1 QFNIAG
7 AGVKTIT
14 PATPL
19 PDITDPVV
27 IDGYTQPGA
36 SANTLATGSDAVL
49 LIELDGSLTPNNTS
63 DRGLRI
69 LAGGSTVRGLII
81 NHFDAYGIALENGD
95 ANIVTGNWIGTNSDG
110 LTGVSDST
118 FGILI
123 SNSADNI
130 IGGATPQARNV
141 IASNT
146 ESLEIIGNFGAT
158 ASTNTR
164 VLGNYFGVGKDG
176 LTPLGN
182 EFALYTQGPATIIG
196 GANPGE
202 GNVIANTTNDAGIYV
217 NTFEAVGC
225 IIRGNIIGLNA
236 AGAAAGNGD
245 YGIIADSPDL
255 TIGGTT
261 AGARNVVSSNT
272 SGGIVFNGNNNSLL
286 GNFIGT
292 DLAGTAARP
301 NGGHGVEVQGAG
313 VGIMNAA
320 VGGTAAGEANVI
332 AFNTLDGVNV
342 SATTTATGIAIR
354 GNSIHSNTRLGVNL
368 SGGTENAAGVT
379 QNDAND
385 ADTGVNNLQN
395 FPVLASVIS
404 GGGTTTV
411 NGTFNSAASTAF
423 RVEFFS
429 TPACD
434 ASGNGEGRTFLGFQ
448 NVTTDASGNAALN
461 ATLSATVAAGEV
473 VTATAIDPAGNTSE
487 FSACAPLTTLAAEM
501 NVKGN
506 NTSIADGDATP
517 SAADHTDFGTVN
529 AGGTV
534 ERTFTIENTGNTALN
549 LTGTPK
555 VAIGGAHAADF
566 NVTLQ
571 PTSPVNSGGMTIFT
585 IQFTPSATGLRTAT
599 VSIANDD
606 GDENPYDFSIQGTL
620 NASPAITAGATLT
633 RQQGT
638 AASNST
644 IATVSDAETAAGSLV
659 VTATTVPSGLI
670 VSNIVNTNGTVTA
683 DVAAD
688 CTATVGANTVGLT
701 VTDGA
706 GATATASL
714 TVNVSAN
721 TAPTLTYANP
731 APISFGGATDV
742 NPATGLSDNGTIAS
756 IVVQSQ
762 GTYTGAISVS
772 AAGIVSVS
780 NAAPV
785 GTHTITIRA
794 TDNCGATTDA
804 TFDLTVNA
812 PSLLVVGNTADSGAG
827 SLRQAILDSNALA
840 GVQTIT
846 FNLAGAGVQLI
857 SPASPLPQI
866 TQPVIVDG
874 YSQPG
879 ASANTLATGSD
890 AVLLVQLDGAGAGA
904 AANGLDIT
912 GGNSIVRGLVI
923 TRFDG
928 AGIRL
933 ATGSSNIVAGNYIGT
948 NAAGTSALGNTNG
961 VRLEGGAQSNTIG
974 GTTPADR
981 NLISGNNSASGGVA
995 RNGVVI
1001 GGAGTSA
1008 NVIRGNYIG
1017 TNAAGTA
1024 AVPNTNTGVFIHNG
1038 ATGNTVGGTSAVSRN
1053 LISGNDFTGI
1063 TINGAGTNGN
1073 IVSGNYIGTNAAG
1086 AINIGTE
1093 QDTGVDISAGAQANI
1108 VGGTTAGAR
1117 NILSGTSTGVQLTGA
1132 GTNNNAVRGNY
1143 IGTDATGT
1151 TAVPN
1156 SITGITLGGGA
1167 QNNTVGGSSAAE
1179 RNVLSGN
1186 FSAVFITGAAT
1197 SGNAV
1202 RGNFIGTQADGTAA
1216 LPNTAYGVIIS
1227 GASNNTI
1234 GGAFP
1239 GEGNLIANNGA
1250 GGLVVN
1256 SGTGNAVL
1264 SNRVNANTGLG
1275 IDLGSDNAVTPNDA
1289 NDADA
1294 GANNL
1299 QNFPV
1304 LSSATTAGGST
1315 TVTGTLNST
1324 ANTQFRIEFFTN
1336 PSCDASGNGEGQVF
1350 LGAADVTTDGAGN
1363 ASINSTF
1370 ASATTIGHAV
1380 TATATDPAN
1389 NTSEFSAC
1397 RTVTPPAASVN
1408 LALAMSDTPD
1418 PVTVNNNVTYTVT
1431 VTNNGPDA
1439 ATNVTVTDT
1448 LPANTNFVSANSSQ
1462 GSCNAPVG
1470 GVLTCNLGALASPA
1484 QATVTVVVTPT
1495 VIGSISNQ
1503 AAVAGNEAD
1512 PDNANN
1518 SATETTTVN
1527 GLAADVRW
1535 INAAGGNWNTAAN
1548 WQDGTGANRVPTAG
1562 DNAIIDLAGTYTVTL
1577 ASAVNLSTLT
1587 LGASSG
1593 TQRLDTSSFGLT
1605 LANNST
1611 VGLRGFLIVGGTLN
1625 GAGNLDVQGTLEL
1638 RGSLNGAGAIN
1649 ILSGATLDINGS
1661 QPVISRT
1668 VNNSGVAVYNSTNSL
1683 VFANAAFNN
1692 LASGIFLVQSEK
1704 LIFQSGGTNLFANA
1718 GALRKALGAGT
1729 LAIGLPFNNDGT
1741 VDLQTGALD
1750 FTVSGT
1756 SGGQFNGAAGT
1767 TLSLNNQTLNAGSSL
1782 SVPTFNLN
1790 GATNSIAGTYN
1801 VTTASNI
1808 NGTANFTG
1816 NVVNVGNTL
1825 TVAGAANF
1833 NSNNVAAQ
1841 TVTVDGTLGGSASVS
1856 PTATGTFNF
1865 HGTLAGTG
1873 TTDIPAG
1880 ATLNLDGNQPVLSR
1894 TLNNAGTAVFNPGN
1908 SVVFM
1913 NGTFNNLA
1921 GAVFNVQADKPLFQN
1936 GGTNLFANAGTLRK
1950 LAGAGATAVNVPFS
1964 NSGTIESKSGT
1975 LAFGQTF
1982 TQTAGVTRLDGGNL
1996 QAATLLDIQNGTLTG
2011 AGTITGNV
2019 QNAGTLAPGLASA
2032 GVINITGNYTQTAAA
2047 TLAIEIGGTTAGTQ
2061 YDQLSVTGTATLG
2074 GTLSTTLTNGFAPNV
2089 ADQFVVLNYGARSG
2103 AFATI
2108 TGTFNA
2114 QYNATN
2120 LTLSNTA
2127 PPPNSADLAL
2137 AMTDAPDPV
2146 TAGNF
2151 LTYTL
2156 TATNS
2161 GPAAATGVT
2170 VTDTFPAGVQII
2182 SASSNVGS
2190 CAVNSQTVNCA
2201 VGNLLSGA
2209 NALITI
2215 NVVPTNAGVLT
2226 NQASVAGAEVD
2237 SNNGNNSAQTTT
2249 TVNNAACAAPPANMT
2264 AWYPGDGTADDVQGN
2279 NTGAPQNGATFA
2291 AGKVGQ
2297 AFQLDGADDYVL
2309 VADNAAADV
2318 TGALTL
2324 DAWINPQGIGATQSI
2339 VSKYDSSTGNASY
2352 ALELI
2357 AGGRL
2362 MLSVSRDGSNNAG
2375 AFRAFTT
2382 TNPVV
2387 APNIFQ
2393 HVAATFDPAT
2403 QAGKIY
2409 VNGVEAATTLDPS
2422 SGNVSTIFDGN
2433 APLLIGSIRNV
2444 GGTLTDF
2451 FNGSIDEV
2459 EIFGRALTLGEIQ
2472 SIYDASLAGKCKPT
2486 AFTIGG
2492 RVADGSNNPIVGATV
2507 TLGGAQSATTTTDA
2521 GGNYAFNNLAAGASY
2536 TVTPSFGAF
2545 TFAPPTRTFNN
2556 LAGNRA
2562 ANFTGTLNAFAI
2574 SGQILEGVTGLSG
2587 VTVTLSG
2594 SQSST
2599 TTTDA
2604 NGNYSFASLPAGGN
2618 YTVTPSL
2625 ANYTFNPPS
2634 STFNNLSANQTANF
2648 TATLNTFNIS
2658 GRVSDNTN
2666 ANLGGV
2672 TMTLAGS
2679 QNATTTTDANG
2690 NYSFASV
2697 PAGGNYTVMPSLA
2710 NYSFAPPSRSVNNL
2724 SANQTAFDFTG
2735 TPGALSIGGQV
2746 TENGVGLS
2754 GVTVTIGGTQNATT
2768 TTNASGNY
2776 SFSVPAGGSYTVTP
2790 SLANYTFN
2798 PPSLSFNNVS
2808 ANQTANFAATRN
2820 THTVGG
2826 QIKDTNNAPL
2836 PGVTVTL
2843 GGGQSATTTT
2853 DAGGNYSFANLPAG
2867 ANYTVTPA
2875 LASYTFAPPSAS
2887 FNNLGAN
2894 GTANFTATLNSYT
2907 ISGRVR
2913 DALDANISGVI
2924 VTLGGAQSRT
2934 ATTGANGLYS
2944 FANLPQGAYNVTPAL
2959 NGFAFNPPSKDF
2971 ANLTQNENFDF
2982 TGTPSVA
2989 TPAGANVQVAVSD
3002 FNVTYTVV
3010 NTAGVTNATP
3020 INPATAGALP
3030 AGYTLLAGRRGAD
3043 ITTTVGFS
3051 GLITVCTAVPSVN
3064 DPQAFAGV
3072 RLLHGEGGALVD
3084 RTTSSNFV
3092 SRTICAQVASLSPFV
3107 LGVAP
3112 QGAQQIISGR
3122 ITDLAG
3128 GGVDSV
3134 LLVVTDP
3141 ETGVTITSTTTNSNG
3156 NYTLTL
3162 PTGGSYT
3169 ITTSKVNMIFKP
3181 ASRTFID
3188 LGGGGGGGGA
3198 QISNLTALE
3207 GITISGRVAG
3217 ALGNGIGNVNVT
3229 LSGTVTRTT
3238 QTLPNGNFL
3247 FNNLPPNGDY
3257 VVQADSGQ
3265 LTFTPAQIVRPA
3277 LTSDVTFNVVAAPRP
3292 SPLLAP
3298 LGISENF
3305 DGDTRD
3311 PLKFAEGVLS
3321 QPPGSRDPLVTA
3333 VQASGKL
3340 KITPRANLAD
3350 GSFNGYVTVRSVEFN
3365 DAQAS
3370 VEVNETA
3377 DNGAQTIFG
3386 VGRDERTYFRFVAQD
3401 ADPSDFPAG
3410 KPQGTGAQS
3419 VGLRRLIFQARNAGV
3434 LIGLPTSIPYDPVQ
3448 HRYWRFRH
3456 DSAASA
3462 MLFETSPDRVVWT
3475 ERRRIQL
3482 GAPIGA
3488 LVTELNA
3495 GTAGAAARPGQALF
3509 DNLLVQPSAVVNR
3522 ANNVRL
3528 AQSSYTVSEGAG
3540 RLTFK
3545 AVRAGDTSIE
3555 TKIDYATEPFDGNP
3569 CNMTDGKA
3577 RPRCDF
3583 GTAAG
3588 TLRFAPGETEKSFTV
3603 FITDDTYTEGNETMR
3618 VALGFPSAGVVA
3630 EPATA
3635 TVTIVDNDNGASPNL
3650 INTAPFL
3657 VRQQYLD
3664 FLNREPDP
3672 AGFDAWVGV
3681 LRRCAY
3687 EGHFGPGKTGSDPAC
3702 DRITVSSS
3710 FYRAPEFQIK
3720 GYFVYRFYK
3729 AALGRLPTYEEF
3741 LRDTTSVTGQTE
3753 AEVVALREA
3762 YADAWVER
3770 ADFLALTE
3778 GITNAEYVDGLAAAA
3793 GVTIQNRAQLVLDLN
3808 AGRKTRAQALRIVV
3822 DSPEFFDREFN
3833 AAFVLMQYFGY
3844 LQRDP
3849 DAAGYQ
3855 SWLNLLNNT
3864 GDFRTM
3870 IFGFLYSQ
3878 EYQLRF
3884 GTP

>member
-1 QFNIAG
+1 SVAVGDFNNDGKQDLVAANQDANNVSVLLGDGAGGFAAATSFGVGAQPISVTVGDFNNDAKQDLAVANSGAASVTILLGDGAGSFASNGNAGVGSGPHSVATGDFDGDGKQDLVTANVNFGNVSVLLGDGTGSFALAINFDVGGQLTSVAVGDFNGDGKQDLTTANQNSNNVSVLLRQCPPPTTLEVSNTADSGAGSLRQAILDSNAAAGVQTIVFNIAG
-7 AGVKTIT
+7 AGVKTIQ

-19 PDITDPVV
+19 PDITAPVV

-36 SANTLATGSDAVL
+36 TANTLANGSDAVL

-81 NHFDAYGIALENGD
+81 NRFDAYGIALENGD
-95 ANIVTGNWIGTNSDG
+95 ANTITGNWIGTNSDG
-110 LTGVSDST
+110 LTGISDST

-123 SNSADNI
+123 SDSADNV

-146 ESLEIIGNFGAT
+146 ESLEINGNSGAT
-158 ASTNTR
+158 ASTNNR
-164 VLGNYFGVGKDG
+164 ILGNYFGVGKDG

-202 GNVIANTTNDAGIYV
+202 GNVVANTTNDAGIYV
-217 NTFEAVGC
+217 NTLEAAGC
-225 IIRGNIIGLNA
+225 VIRGNIIGLNA

-255 TIGGTT
+255 TIGGAT
-261 AGARNVVSSNT
+261 AGARNVISSNT
-272 SGGIVFNGNNNSLL
+272 SGGVVFNGNNNRLL
-286 GNFIGT
+286 GNYIGT
-292 DLAGTAARP
+292 DIAGTAARP
-301 NGGHGVEVQGAG
+301 NGGHGVEIFGFG
-313 VGIMNAA
+313 GGIMTAA
-320 VGGTAAGEANVI
+320 VGGTAAGEANII

-379 QNDAND
+379 ANDAND
-385 ADTGVNNLQN
+385 ADSGVNNLQN

-411 NGTFNSAASTAF
+411 TGTFNSASSTAF

-461 ATLSATVAAGEV
+461 ATLNATVAAGEV

-506 NTSIADGDATP
+506 NASIADGDATP

-534 ERTFTIENTGNTALN
+534 SRTFTIENTGNAPLN
-549 LTGTPK
+549 LTSTPE
-555 VAIGGAHAADF
+555 VAITGAHAADF

-571 PTSPVNSGGMTIFT
+571 PTSPVNSGGGTTTFT
-585 IQFTPSATGLRTAT
+585 IQFAPSATGLRTAT

-606 GDENPYDFSIQGTL
+606 NDENPYDFSIQGTL

-638 AASNST
+638 AASNSA
-644 IATVSDAETAAGSLV
+644 IATISDAETAAGSLV

-701 VTDGA
+701 VTDGN

-714 TVNVSAN
+714 TVNVTAN

-731 APISFGGATDV
+731 TPISFGGATDV
-742 NPATGLSDNGTIAS
+742 NPATGPSDNGTVAN

-772 AAGIVSVS
+772 AAGIVSFS
-780 NAAPV
+780 SAAPV

-812 PSLLVVGNTADSGAG
+812 PSLLLVNSTADSGAG

-879 ASANTLATGSD
+879 ASANTLANGSD

-904 AANGLDIT
+904 GANGLDIT

-928 AGIRL
+928 AGVRL

-974 GTTPADR
+974 GTNPADR

-995 RNGVVI
+995 RNGVVV
-1001 GGAGTSA
+1001 GDAGTSA
-1008 NVIRGNYIG
+1008 NSIRGNYIG

-1024 AVPNTNTGVFIHNG
+1024 AVPNTNSGVFIHNG
-1038 ATGNTVGGTSAVSRN
+1038 ATGNTVGGTSATSRN
-1053 LISGNDFTGI
+1053 LISGNDFTGVS
-1063 TINGAGTNGN
+1063 INGAGTNGN

-1086 AINIGTE
+1086 ATNIGTE

-1143 IGTDATGT
+1143 IGTDAAGT
-1151 TAVPN
+1151 AAVPN
-1156 SITGITLGGGA
+1156 SSTGVTLGGGA

-1186 FSAVFITGAAT
+1186 ISAVFITGAAT

-1202 RGNFIGTQADGTAA
+1202 RGNFIGTQPDGTTA

-1227 GASNNTI
+1227 GAANNTI
-1234 GGAFP
+1234 GGALP
-1239 GEGNLIANNGA
+1239 GEANLIANNGA

-1264 SNRVNANTGLG
+1264 SNRVAANTGLG
-1275 IDLGSDNAVTPNDA
+1275 IDLGNDNAVTPNDA

-1304 LSSATTAGGST
+1304 LSAATTAGGST

-1324 ANTQFRIEFFTN
+1324 ASTQFRIEFFTN
-1336 PSCDASGNGEGQVF
+1336 PACDASGNGEGQVF

-1370 ASATTIGHAV
+1370 ASATTIGHVV

-1418 PVTVNNNVTYTVT
+1418 PVTVNSNVTYTVT

-1439 ATNVTVTDT
+1439 ATNVTLIDT
-1448 LPANTNFVSANSSQ
+1448 LPANTNFVSGNASQ
-1462 GSCNAPVG
+1462 GVCNAPVG
-1470 GVLTCNLGALASPA
+1470 GFLVCNLGALASPA

-1503 AAVAGNEAD
+1503 ATVAANEAD
-1512 PDNANN
+1512 PDNTNN

-1527 GLAADVRW
+1527 GLAADVKW

-1548 WQDGTGANRVPTAG
+1548 WQDGTGANRVPGAG

-1683 VFANAAFNN
+1683 VFANATFNN

-1718 GALRKALGAGT
+1718 GTLRKALGAGT
-1729 LAIGLPFNNDGT
+1729 LTIGLPFNNDGT

-1790 GATNSIAGTYN
+1790 GATNTIAGTYN
-1801 VTTASNI
+1801 VTSASNI
-1808 NGTANFTG
+1808 NGTVNFTG

-1841 TVTVDGTLGGSASVS
+1841 TVTVDGTLGGSANVS

-1865 HGTLAGTG
+1865 RGTLAGTG
-1873 TTDIPAG
+1873 TTDIAAG
-1880 ATLNLDGNQPVLSR
+1880 ATLNIGGAQPQLQR
-1894 TLNNAGTAVFNPGN
+1894 TLNNAGTANYNVTNSLVFAG
-1908 SVVFM
+1908 
-1913 NGTFNNLA
+1913 GTFNNLA
-1921 GAVFNVQADKPLFQN
+1921 GATFNVQAEQPMFTG
-1936 GGTNLFANAGTLRK
+1936 GGTNSFTNAGTLRK
-1950 LAGAGATAVNVPFS
+1950 LAGAGATAINVPFS

-1982 TQTAGVTRLDGGNL
+1982 TQTAGATRLDGGNL
-1996 QAATLLDIQNGTLTG
+1996 QAATLLDIQGGTLTG

-2047 TLAIEIGGTTAGTQ
+2047 TLAIEIGGTTAATQ

-2074 GTLSTTLTNGFAPNV
+2074 GTLTTTLTNGFAPNV

-2161 GPAAATGVT
+2161 GPAAATGVA

-2182 SASSNVGS
+2182 SASSNIGS
-2190 CAVNSQTVNCA
+2190 CTVNSQTVNCA
-2201 VGNLLSGA
+2201 IGNLANGA
-2209 NALITI
+2209 SALITI
-2215 NVVPTNAGVLT
+2215 NVVPTNAGALT

-2249 TVNNAACAAPPANMT
+2249 TVNNAVCAAPPANMR

-2279 NTGAPQNGATFA
+2279 NTGTPQNGATFA

-2339 VSKYDSSTGNASY
+2339 VSKYDSFTGNASY

-2362 MLSVSRDGSNNAG
+2362 TFSVSRDGSNNAG
-2375 AFRAFTT
+2375 TFRAFTT

-2387 APNIFQ
+2387 APNVFQ

-2409 VNGVEAATTLDPS
+2409 VNGVEAATTLDPN

-2444 GGTLTDF
+2444 GGTLADF

-2459 EIFGRALTLGEIQ
+2459 EIFGRALTQGEIQ

-2486 AFTIGG
+2486 TFTIGG
-2492 RVADGSNNPIVGATV
+2492 RVADGSNNPIAGATV
-2507 TLGGAQSATTTTDA
+2507 TLSGAQSATTTTDA
-2521 GGNYAFNNLAAGASY
+2521 S
-2536 TVTPSFGAF
+2536 
-2545 TFAPPTRTFNN
+2545 
-2556 LAGNRA
+2556 
-2562 ANFTGTLNAFAI
+2562 
-2574 SGQILEGVTGLSG
+2574 
-2587 VTVTLSG
+2587 
-2594 SQSST
+2594 
-2599 TTTDA
+2599 
-2604 NGNYSFASLPAGGN
+2604 
-2618 YTVTPSL
+2618 
-2625 ANYTFNPPS
+2625 
-2634 STFNNLSANQTANF
+2634 
-2648 TATLNTFNIS
+2648 
-2658 GRVSDNTN
+2658 
-2666 ANLGGV
+2666 
-2672 TMTLAGS
+2672 
-2679 QNATTTTDANG
+2679 
-2690 NYSFASV
+2690 
-2697 PAGGNYTVMPSLA
+2697 
-2710 NYSFAPPSRSVNNL
+2710 
-2724 SANQTAFDFTG
+2724 
-2735 TPGALSIGGQV
+2735 
-2746 TENGVGLS
+2746 
-2754 GVTVTIGGTQNATT
+2754 
-2768 TTNASGNY
+2768 
-2776 SFSVPAGGSYTVTP
+2776 
-2790 SLANYTFN
+2790 
-2798 PPSLSFNNVS
+2798 
-2808 ANQTANFAATRN
+2808 
-2820 THTVGG
+2820 
-2826 QIKDTNNAPL
+2826 
-2836 PGVTVTL
+2836 
-2843 GGGQSATTTT
+2843 
-2853 DAGGNYSFANLPAG
+2853 GNYSFANLPAG

-2894 GTANFTATLNSYT
+2894 GTANFTGTFNSYT

-2944 FANLPQGAYNVTPAL
+2944 FANLPQGAYSVTPAL
-2959 NGFAFNPPSKDF
+2959 NGFVFNPPSKDF
-2971 ANLTQNENFDF
+2971 ANLTQNENFNF

-2989 TPAGANVQVAVSD
+2989 TPAGANVQIAVSD

-3020 INPATAGALP
+3020 INPATAGTLP

-3051 GLITVCTAVPSVN
+3051 GLVTVCTVVPSVN

-3092 SRTICAQVASLSPFV
+3092 SRTVCAQVASLSPFV
-3107 LGVAP
+3107 LGLAP

-3122 ITDLAG
+3122 ITDLNG
-3128 GGVDSV
+3128 GGVGNV

-3141 ETGVTITSTTTNSNG
+3141 ETGVTITTTTTNSNG

-3169 ITTSKVNMIFKP
+3169 ITTSKVDMIFKP

-3188 LGGGGGGGGA
+3188 LGGGGGGSGGT
-3198 QISNLTALE
+3198 QVSNLTAVE

-3217 ALGNGIGNVNVT
+3217 MLGNGIGNVNVT

-3238 QTLPNGNFL
+3238 LTLPNGNFL
-3247 FNNLPPNGDY
+3247 FNNLPPSGDY

-3277 LTSDVTFNVVAAPRP
+3277 LTSDVRFNVVAVPRAE
-3292 SPLLAP
+3292 PLLAP
-3298 LGISENF
+3298 LGISEDFN
-3305 DGDTRD
+3305 GDTRD
-3311 PLKFAEGVLS
+3311 PLKFVEGVLS

-3350 GSFNGYVTVRSVEFN
+3350 GSFNGYVTVRAVEFN

-3386 VGRDERTYFRFVAQD
+3386 VGHDERNYFRFVAQD

-3434 LIGLPTSIPYDPVQ
+3434 LIGLPASIPYDPVQ

-3488 LVTELNA
+3488 LATELNA
-3495 GTAGAAARPGQALF
+3495 GTAGAVARPGQALF
-3509 DNLLVQPSAVVNR
+3509 DNLLVQPSAVNR

-3555 TKIDYATEPFDGNP
+3555 TRIDYATEPFDGNP
-3569 CNMTDGKA
+3569 CNMTDNKA

-3635 TVTIVDNDNGASPNL
+3635 TVTIVDNDSGASPNL

-3770 ADFLALTE
+3770 ADFLALNE
-3778 GITNAEYVDGLAAAA
+3778 GITNAEYVEGLAAAA

-3808 AGRKTRAQALRIVV
+3808 AGRKTRAQVLRIVV